1 MARPS
6 NTAKLVIT
14 SIVISLIVLAVFVLI
29 FISYIVPAYQ
39 ITEEQIYSVLVKLFP
54 VLIGLVL
61 IQIGVMVGRR
71 GEPDYSETIDK
82 LAPNAYD
89 SPLYTAPK
97 DDPMARGRVDASVL
111 STGSAEEA
119 KVIEKVI
126 EKEVPVEVVKE
137 VPVEVV
143 KTVEVPVEIIRE
155 VQVPVE
161 VIKEV
166 TVEKEVPV
174 EVVKEVVVEKQVP
187 VEVVKEVPVD
197 VVVEKEVPVEVIKEV
212 PVEIIKTVEV
222 PVEVEKEVEVEKAPA
237 MLGFHDV
244 LRMETDDAI
253 NGRYDLSIVALRER
267 DGLTE
272 DGIEAAFGEDTLVFG
287 EDGWFYAILPLYSKE
302 DAEWA
307 ARDLEPCSIASLGGR
322 SIDGETLL
330 QEASRA

>member
-89 SPLYTAPK
+89 SPLYTSPK
-97 DDPMARGRVDASVL
+97 DDPMSRGKVDASVL
-111 STGSAEEA
+111 STGADEAA
-119 KVIEKVI
+119 KVVERVI
-126 EKEVPVEVVKE
+126 EKEVPVEVIKE

-174 EVVKEVVVEKQVP
+174 EV
-187 VEVVKEVPVD
+187 
-197 VVVEKEVPVEVIKEV
+197 IKEV
-212 PVEIIKTVEV
+212 PVEIVRTVEV
-222 PVEVEKEVEVEKAPA
+222 PVEVEKEVEKAPDL
-237 MLGFHDV
+237 LGFHEV
-244 LRMETDDAI
+244 LQRETEDAV

-272 DGIEAAFGEDTLVFG
+272 DGVEAVFGEDTLVFG
-287 EDGWFYAILPLYSKE
+287 EGGWFYALLPLYNKE
-302 DAEWA
+302 EAEWA
-307 ARDLEPCSIASLGGR
+307 AKELEPCTIASLGGR
-322 SIDGETLL
+322 SIDGEALL
-330 QEASRA
+330 REASRE

>member
-1 MARPS
+1 MGGNMSRPS

-14 SIVISLIVLAVFVLI
+14 SIIISLIVLAVFVVI
-29 FISYIVPAYQ
+29 FISFIVPAYQ
-39 ITEEQIYSVLVKLFP
+39 ITEEQIYSVLIKLFP

-111 STGSAEEA
+111 DTGENAR
-119 KVIEKVI
+119 VVEKIV

-143 KTVEVPVEIIRE
+143 KTVEVPVEIVRE
-155 VQVPVE
+155 V
-161 VIKEV
+161 
-166 TVEKEVPV
+166 
-174 EVVKEVVVEKQVP
+174 QVP
-187 VEVVKEVPVD
+187 VEVVKEVKVE
-197 VVVEKEVPVEVIKEV
+197 VVKEVPVEVIKEV
-212 PVEIIKTVEV
+212 PVEVV
-222 PVEVEKEVEVEKAPA
+222 REVEKEKEVEKAPE
-237 MLGFHDV
+237 LLSFHDV
-244 LRMETDDAI
+244 LSAETDAAMS
-253 NGRYDLSIVALRER
+253 GKYDLSVVGIKER

-272 DGIEAAFGEDTLVFG
+272 DGIEAAFGEDTLVFS
-287 EDGWFYAILPLYSKE
+287 ENGWFYAILPLYSKE

-307 ARDLEPCSIASLGGR
+307 AGGLEPDAIASLSGR

-330 QEASRA
+330 KEATAR

>member
-97 DDPMARGRVDASVL
+97 DDPMARGKVDASVL
-111 STGSAEEA
+111 GTGNGEEA
-119 KVIEKVI
+119 KVIERIV

-155 VQVPVE
+155 IQIPVE

-166 TVEKEVPV
+166 PV
-174 EVVKEVVVEKQVP
+174 EVVVEKQVP
-187 VEVVKEVPVD
+187 VEVVKEVPV
-197 VVVEKEVPVEVIKEV
+197 
-212 PVEIIKTVEV
+212 EIVRTVETEKPV
-222 PVEVEKEVEVEKAPA
+222 PMEEAPV
-237 MLGFHDV
+237 MLSFHDV
-244 LRMETDDAI
+244 LKEETRSACEMD
-253 NGRYDLSIVALRER
+253 YDLSLVAIKERE
-267 DGLTE
+267 GLTE
-272 DGIEAAFGEDTLVFG
+272 ESIEAAFEEDTLVFS
-287 EDGWFYAILPLYSKE
+287 EDGCFYAILPLFSKE
-302 DAEWA
+302 EAEKA
-307 ARDLEPCSIASLGGR
+307 TASLEPRNVATISGR
-322 SIDGETLL
+322 EIEPEEFIR
-330 QEASRA
+330 EASRF

>member
-14 SIVISLIVLAVFVLI
+14 SIIISLIVLAVFVLI

-61 IQIGVMVGRR
+61 IQIGVMAGRR

-89 SPLYTAPK
+89 SPLYTSPK
-97 DDPMARGRVDASVL
+97 DDPMARGKVDASAL
-111 STGSAEEA
+111 STGTEEGA
-119 KVIEKVI
+119 KVVERIV

-137 VPVEVV
+137 VPVEVI

-161 VIKEV
+161 VVKEV

-174 EVVKEVVVEKQVP
+174 EVIKEVVVEKQVP
-187 VEVVKEVPVD
+187 VEVVKEVPV
-197 VVVEKEVPVEVIKEV
+197 EIIKEV
-212 PVEIIKTVEV
+212 QV
-222 PVEVEKEVEVEKAPA
+222 PVEVEKAVEKAPEL
-237 MLGFHDV
+237 LGFHDV
-244 LRMETDDAI
+244 LKTEADDAI
-253 NGRYDLSIVALRER
+253 KGCYDLSIVAVKER

-272 DGIEAAFGEDTLVFG
+272 DGVEAAFGEDTLVFG
-287 EDGWFYAILPLYSKE
+287 ENGWFYAILPLYSKE
-302 DAEWA
+302 EAEWA
-307 ARDLEPCSIASLGGR
+307 SKDLEPCGISSLAGR

-330 QEASRA
+330 REASAQ

>member
-1 MARPS
+1 MGGNMSRPS

-14 SIVISLIVLAVFVLI
+14 SIIISLIVLAVFVVI
-29 FISYIVPAYQ
+29 FISFIVPAYQ
-39 ITEEQIYSVLVKLFP
+39 ITEEQIYSVLIKLFP

-111 STGSAEEA
+111 DTGENAR
-119 KVIEKVI
+119 VVEKIV

-143 KTVEVPVEIIRE
+143 KTVEVPVEIVRE
-155 VQVPVE
+155 V
-161 VIKEV
+161 
-166 TVEKEVPV
+166 
-174 EVVKEVVVEKQVP
+174 QVP
-187 VEVVKEVPVD
+187 VEVVKEVK
-197 VVVEKEVPVEVIKEV
+197 VEVVIKEV
-212 PVEIIKTVEV
+212 PVEVV
-222 PVEVEKEVEVEKAPA
+222 REVEKEKEVEKAPE
-237 MLGFHDV
+237 LLSFHDV
-244 LRMETDDAI
+244 LSAETDAAMS
-253 NGRYDLSIVALRER
+253 GKYDLSVVGIKER

-272 DGIEAAFGEDTLVFG
+272 DGIEAAFGEDTLVFS
-287 EDGWFYAILPLYSKE
+287 ENGWFYAILPLYSKE

-307 ARDLEPCSIASLGGR
+307 AGGLEPDAIASLSGR

-330 QEASRA
+330 KEATVR